1 MTNTAN
7 KLTVADVKK
16 FHARADVRAAIASI
30 KEARKHSERI
40 TAHVDSYLDPAFTA
54 FAPFYTEP
62 TKRRKG
68 GERITARK
76 DLFMCGDVGSEQC
89 NEWFALC
96 DELHRANGYTDLE
109 PGQCP
114 ALIAQHDARKC
125 EWALLSMVEELTG
138 ANFNANLK
146 LRAKV
151 LELFL
156 NPPMV

>member
-16 FHARADVRAAIASI
+16 FHARADVRAAIASV

-40 TAHVDSYLDPAFTA
+40 TAHVDSYLDPAFAA
-54 FAPFYTEP
+54 FAPFY
-62 TKRRKG
+62 KRRKG

-114 ALIAQHDARKC
+114 ALTAQHDARKC
-125 EWALLSMVEELTG
+125 EWVLLSMVEDLTG
-138 ANFNANLK
+138 ANFNANLE

-151 LELFL
+151 LKLFL
-156 NPPMV
+156 NPPV